1 MSLNPINLKTT
12 LDKNIEKSLNVFK
25 EEDNDI
31 ISSGA
36 GAYSTIDAL
45 NKFENI
51 VSLMPE
57 QQFIDT
63 VDKLAYTLSNITIN
77 DEKVFN
83 DIEDAKKVL
92 QKMRDKKNRR
102 IRKYKLPKKFYRL
115 TKNKEQLTLSPSELA
130 PKVLSPMITKNIKPS
145 TIAQYIYQF

>member
-12 LDKNIEKSLNVFK
+12 LDKNIPKGLATIEAIEKSLNVFK
-25 EEDNDI
+25 EDNDI
-31 ISSGA
+31 
-36 GAYSTIDAL
+36 IDAL

-63 VDKLAYTLSNITIN
+63 IDKLAYTLSNITIN

-83 DIEDAKKVL
+83 DIEDAKNVL

-115 TKNKEQLTLSPSELA
+115 TKNKEQLTLSP
-130 PKVLSPMITKNIKPS
+130 MITKNIKRS
-145 TIAQYIYQF
+145 TITHYIYQF

>member
-12 LDKNIEKSLNVFK
+12 LDKTVEKSAIDSTNG
-25 EEDNDI
+25 DI
-31 ISSGA
+31 
-36 GAYSTIDAL
+36 IDAL

-115 TKNKEQLTLSPSELA
+115 TKNKEQLTLSP
-130 PKVLSPMITKNIKPS
+130 MITKNIKPS
-145 TIAQYIYQF
+145 TLTHYIYQF

>member
-12 LDKNIEKSLNVFK
+12 LDKTVEKSAIDKSTV
-25 EEDNDI
+25 DNTNGDI
-31 ISSGA
+31 
-36 GAYSTIDAL
+36 IDAL

-92 QKMRDKKNRR
+92 QKMRDKKNGR

-115 TKNKEQLTLSPSELA
+115 TKNKEQLTLSP
-130 PKVLSPMITKNIKPS
+130 MITKNIKPS